1 MGKMKMKK
9 LLKSLLTA
17 LIAAGMLM
25 CTISADAQPAEND
38 FTAQTNEAQEEAPRA
53 ESMVYLQ
60 NGMRAV
66 VITPGVDFAADADV
80 SESELRGELA
90 ELYIGLIGLKMNAV
104 IIRSESDGEALFD
117 LDMGTND
124 ALFVACEMA
133 QKAGLHCY
141 VDLDVGLLLDRVYEQ
156 GGGLKNGFSAAAHRF
171 VMKYDCSGIILS
183 NYYTADTPEAYAEYL
198 GSGSGIGYENW
209 LYETNEYVCRT
220 LSEVVRGTNNSTAV
234 GLLISDMWAN
244 YTSNEEGSVTA
255 DSVQALY
262 DGFCDTKKYIEKGYA
277 DFTLVKAYGST
288 GDGSLKFDSVVS
300 WWYKLAQ
307 SSGTKLYVLHL
318 NERIGQYNG
327 WYEDQLLR
335 QLSTME
341 DYPDIGGSAFN
352 SLASLSANPL
362 GSTDTLLKY
371 FSEQINPDTIFE
383 DLEMI
388 SPTELSYVTFD
399 NSVKFMG
406 TFDENFGVLFD
417 GKEITLNEAGNFFIQ
432 KDLEVG
438 WNSFVIEHK
447 GKRYEYSIKRDVDVL
462 RSIEQTSDIIVE
474 GGTQLSLVATAYRG
488 SNVSA
493 TIGGQTINLTE
504 KGSSDELDA
513 NGSYAQFVGY
523 YKVAEGIIG
532 EKQYL
537 GNISFYA
544 AYSGLVE
551 YMTGGSVTIE
561 AKPEPPKPIESE
573 IAVDQ
578 SSVGSGEV
586 VGTISPVVS
595 DTETVEYI
603 RVTNNYT
610 DVYDALTTGAIP
622 SPMFSQLPAGT
633 LDYIKNYSGEYII
646 TTSGK
651 RFAASDVTTFT
662 DTGLGYNSL
671 VVKEIGNS
679 GGKSFIKLHMDYK
692 ASFNVTAPVDF
703 FNDPDG
709 PYGVSNY
716 NAPTVYITFDNVTS
730 VTGLPSFDY
739 CSMFSSGKWEMI
751 EENGI
756 PKFRL
761 ALTLRQE
768 GIYSGCGA
776 YYDENGDLMLTF
788 NVPTG
793 SLAGKIIVIDP
804 GHGYG
809 MAGKPDK
816 LDPGGVG
823 NVTEQAVNLAVA
835 KQLTE
840 KLTAMGATAVR
851 LKTESEYILTDT
863 RPIVARSYDADMYL
877 SLHCN
882 SVESGE
888 PHGVEVY
895 YFTPFSQPLASA
907 INSELVSFYDG
918 VYADGTES
926 DRGAKYSYYWV
937 TLQQDF
943 PSVLVEM
950 GFISNEREC
959 MVMANAENQ
968 SKIAD
973 AIANGVYAYFARSR
987 LTYSGSGSDAVTL
1000 PENPGIPVIPVDPS
1014 DPNNPD
1020 MPDVPVT
1027 SETFETNETDES
1039 NESGSSEETRES
1051 DTQETTDITGTK
1063 EPESG
1068 ETSDIYTGIP
1078 ELDDLLNNPD
1088 ISGGIKVE

>member
-1 MGKMKMKK
+1 MKK
-9 LLKSLLTA
+9 LLKSFLA
-17 LIAAGMLM
+17 VLISVGTFT
-25 CTISADAQPAEND
+25 CTISAGAQPAESD
-38 FTAQTNEAQEEAPRA
+38 FTAQTGEPSAEAPRM

-66 VITPGVDFAADADV
+66 VITPGVDFAADAEM
-80 SESELRGELA
+80 SESDLRGELT
-90 ELYIGLIGLKMNAV
+90 ELYVRLIGLKMNAV
-104 IIRSESDGEALFD
+104 IIRSASDGEPLFD
-117 LDMGTND
+117 LDMGKKD
-124 ALFVACEMA
+124 ALYAACEA
-133 QKAGLHCY
+133 ARTAGLYCY
-141 VDLDVGLLLDRVYEQ
+141 VDLDAGLLLDSVYNQ
-156 GGGLKNGFSAAAHRF
+156 GGGLKNGFSAAAHKF
-171 VMKYDCSGIILS
+171 VMKYACSGIILS
-183 NYYTADTPEAYAEYL
+183 NYYTADTPEMYAEYL

-209 LYETNEYVCRT
+209 LYETNEYICRT
-220 LSEVVRGTNNSTAV
+220 LSEVVRGTNNTTSV

-244 YTSNEEGSVTA
+244 YTSNEDGSVTA

-288 GDGSLKFDSVVS
+288 GDGALKFDSVVS

-318 NERIGQYNG
+318 NERIGQYSG

-352 SLASLSANPL
+352 SLSSLLANPL
-362 GSTDTLLKY
+362 GTTDTLLKY
-371 FSEQINPDTIFE
+371 FSDQINPDTVFE

-432 KDLEVG
+432 KDLAVG

-447 GKRYEYSIKRDVDVL
+447 GKQYKYSIKRDVDVL

-474 GGTQLSLVATAYRG
+474 GGTQLSLVAVAYRG
-488 SNVSA
+488 SQVSA
-493 TIGGQTINLTE
+493 SIGGQTINLTE
-504 KGSSDELDA
+504 KDSSDGLDA

-523 YKVAEGIIG
+523 CKVADGIVG
-532 EKQYL
+532 ERQYL

-544 AYSGLVE
+544 TFGGQEE

-573 IAVDQ
+573 IAIDQ
-578 SSVGSGEV
+578 SSIGSGEV
-586 VGTISPVVS
+586 VGTIAPVVS
-595 DTETVEYI
+595 DTETVNYI
-603 RVTNNYT
+603 RVVNNYT

-633 LDYIKNYSGEYII
+633 LDYIKNYSGDYII

-692 ASFNVTAPVDF
+692 ASFNVTTPVDF
-703 FNDPDG
+703 FDDLDG

-716 NAPTVYITFDNVTS
+716 NATTVYITFDNITS

-739 CSMFSSGKWEMI
+739 CSMFGGGKWEVI

-761 ALTLRQE
+761 ALTLRQA

-793 SLAGKIIVIDP
+793 SLSGKIIVIDP

-809 MAGKPDK
+809 MAGKPDT

-823 NVTEQAVNLAVA
+823 NVTEQSVNLAVS
-835 KQLTE
+835 KLLEE
-840 KLTAMGATAVR
+840 KLTAMGATVVR

-882 SVESGE
+882 SVENTE
-888 PHGVEVY
+888 AHGVEVY

-907 INSELVSFYDG
+907 INSGLVSFYDN
-918 VYADGTES
+918 VYADGTKS

-950 GFISNEREC
+950 GFVTNEREC
-959 MVMANAENQ
+959 MIMANAANQ
-968 SKIAD
+968 SGIAD
-973 AIANGVYAYFARSR
+973 AIANGVYAYFARSG
-987 LTYSGSGSDAVTL
+987 LTYSGSGSDTVTL
-1000 PENPGIPVIPVDPS
+1000 PENPIIPVDPS
-1014 DPNNPD
+1014 DPDTPD
-1020 MPDVPVT
+1020 IPPI
-1027 SETFETNETDES
+1027 NETDET
-1039 NESGSSEETRES
+1039 NEIGSSEETRDNEEP
-1051 DTQETTDITGTK
+1051 ETTDTTGTK
-1063 EPESG
+1063 ESEGG
-1068 ETSDIYTGIP
+1068 ETADIQTGIP
-1078 ELDDLLNNPD
+1078 EIDDLLNDPN
-1088 ISGGIKVE
+1088 IGGGIKVE

>member
-1 MGKMKMKK
+1 MKK
-9 LLKSLLTA
+9 IFRGFLA
-17 LIAAGMLM
+17 VLIAAGMLG
-25 CTISADAQPAEND
+25 TVSAGAQPAESE
-38 FTAQTNEAQEEAPRA
+38 FTEQRSEPLEEQPQRS

-66 VITPGVDFAADADV
+66 VITPGVDFAQDAEM
-80 SESELRGELA
+80 SETDIRGELT
-90 ELYIGLIGLKMNAV
+90 LLFVKLIGMKMNAV
-104 IIRSESDGEALFD
+104 ILRSSSEGEALFD
-117 LDMGTND
+117 LDMGTRD
-124 ALFVACEMA
+124 ALAIACEA
-133 QKAGLHCY
+133 ARSAGLHCY
-141 VDLDVGLLLDRVYEQ
+141 VDLDVGLLLEQVYEQ

-171 VMKYDCSGIILS
+171 AMKYDCSGIILS
-183 NYYTADTPEAYAEYL
+183 DYYTEDTPGMYAEYL
-198 GSGSGIGYENW
+198 RGGSGIGYEHW
-209 LYETNEYVCRT
+209 LYEINEYVCRT
-220 LSEVVRGTNNSTAV
+220 VSEVVRGTNNSMAV

-244 YTSNEEGSVTA
+244 HTSNEEGSVTA

-262 DGFCDTKKYIEKGYA
+262 DGFCDTKKYVEKGYA

-300 WWYKLAQ
+300 WWYDLAQ
-307 SSGTKLYVLHL
+307 KTGTKLYVMHL
-318 NERIGQYNG
+318 NEKIGNG

-335 QLSTME
+335 QLGTME
-341 DYPDIGGSAFN
+341 DYPEIGGSAFN
-352 SLASLSANPL
+352 SFAALSANPL

-371 FSEQINPDTIFE
+371 FSEQINLDTVFE

-388 SPTELSYVTFD
+388 SPTELSYATYD

-406 TFDENFGVLFD
+406 TFDENFSVLFD
-417 GKEITLNEAGNFFIQ
+417 GKEIELNDAGNFFIQ
-432 KDLEVG
+432 KELAVG

-447 GKRYEYSIKRDVDVL
+447 GKQYKYSIKRDVDVL
-462 RSIEQTSDIIVE
+462 RSVEQTADLIVE
-474 GGTQLSLVATAYRG
+474 GGTQLSLVAVAYRG
-488 SNVSA
+488 SKVSA
-493 TIGGQTINLTE
+493 SIGGQTINLTE
-504 KGSSDELDA
+504 NDSSEGLDA

-544 AYSGLVE
+544 TYKGLEE

-561 AKPEPPKPIESE
+561 AKPEPPKPIEAE

-586 VGTISPVVS
+586 VGTIAPVVS
-595 DTETVEYI
+595 DTELVNYV
-603 RVTNNYT
+603 RVISNYT
-610 DVYDALTTGAIP
+610 NVYDALTTGAIP

-633 LDYIKNYSGEYII
+633 LDYIKNYSGDYII

-651 RFAASDVTTFT
+651 RFAASDVTTFS

-692 ASFNVTAPVDF
+692 ASFNVTSPVDL
-703 FNDPDG
+703 FNDVYG
-709 PYGVSNY
+709 PYGVKNY

-730 VTGLPSFDY
+730 VTGLPGFDY
-739 CSMFSSGKWEMI
+739 CSMFSGGKWEVI

-761 ALTLRQE
+761 ALTLRQA

-776 YYDENGDLMLTF
+776 YYDDNGDLMLTF

-793 SLAGKIIVIDP
+793 SLSGKIIVIDP

-809 MAGKPDK
+809 MEGKPDT

-823 NVTEQAVNLAVA
+823 NVTEQSVNLAVA
-835 KQLTE
+835 KLLEQ
-840 KLTAMGATAVR
+840 KLTAMGANVVR

-882 SVESGE
+882 SVENVE
-888 PHGVEVY
+888 AHGVEVY

-907 INSELVSFYDG
+907 INSGLVSFYDNA
-918 VYADGTES
+918 YADGTKS

-950 GFISNEREC
+950 GFVTNEREC
-959 MVMANAENQ
+959 MIMANADNQ
-968 SKIAD
+968 SGIAD
-973 AIANGVYAYFARSR
+973 AIANGVYAYFARSG
-987 LTYSGSGSDAVTL
+987 LTYSGSGSDTVTL
-1000 PENPGIPVIPVDPS
+1000 PVN
-1014 DPNNPD
+1014 
-1020 MPDVPVT
+1020 PDVPTEPNVPVT
-1027 SETFETNETDES
+1027 PDIPDVPTLPVTEEAPEPTHTDEP
-1039 NESGSSEETRES
+1039 
-1051 DTQETTDITGTK
+1051 QETAESSGGA
-1063 EPESG
+1063 ESG
-1068 ETSDIYTGIP
+1068 ETSDLHTGIP
-1078 ELDDLLNNPD
+1078 EIDDILDDPNLG
-1088 ISGGIKVE
+1088 GGIRVE

>member
-1 MGKMKMKK
+1 MKK
-9 LLKSLLTA
+9 ILRGFLAVLA
-17 LIAAGMLM
+17 AAGMLG
-25 CTISADAQPAEND
+25 TISAGAQPAESE
-38 FTAQTNEAQEEAPRA
+38 FTVQPQEPSAEQLPRM
-53 ESMVYLQ
+53 ESAVYLQ

-66 VITPGVDFAADADV
+66 VITPGVDFAQDAEA
-80 SESELRGELA
+80 SESDIRGELTQ
-90 ELYIGLIGLKMNAV
+90 LYVKLIGLKMNAV
-104 IIRSESDGEALFD
+104 IIRSANEGEALFD
-117 LDMGTND
+117 LDMGTRD
-124 ALFVACEMA
+124 ALAIACEA
-133 QKAGLHCY
+133 ARTAGLHCY
-141 VDLDVGLLLDRVYEQ
+141 VDLDVGLLLEQVYEQ

-171 VMKYDCSGIILS
+171 VMKYDCSGIIMS
-183 NYYTADTPEAYAEYL
+183 DYYTEDTPEMYAEYL
-198 GSGSGIGYENW
+198 RSGSGIGYENW

-220 LSEVVRGTNNSTAV
+220 VSEVVRGTNNSVAV

-244 YTSNEEGSVTA
+244 YTSNDEGSVTA

-262 DGFCDTKKYIEKGYA
+262 DGFCDTKGYVEKGYA

-288 GDGSLKFDSVVS
+288 GDGALKFDSVVS
-300 WWYKLAQ
+300 WWYELAQ
-307 SSGTKLYVLHL
+307 KSGTRLYVLHL
-318 NERIGQYNG
+318 NEKIGQG

-341 DYPDIGGSAFN
+341 DYPEIGGSAFN
-352 SLASLSANPL
+352 SLAALSANPL

-388 SPTELSYVTFD
+388 SPTELSYVTYD

-417 GKEITLNEAGNFFIQ
+417 GKEITLNDAGNFFIQ
-432 KDLEVG
+432 KDLAVG

-447 GKRYEYSIKRDVDVL
+447 GKQYKYSIKREVDVL
-462 RSIEQTSDIIVE
+462 RSVEQTSDIIVE
-474 GGTQLSLVATAYRG
+474 GGTQLSLVAVAYRG
-488 SNVSA
+488 AKVSA
-493 TIGGQTINLTE
+493 SIGGQTINLTE
-504 KGSSDELDA
+504 KDSSDGLDA

-523 YKVAEGIIG
+523 CKVADGVVG
-532 EKQYL
+532 ERQYL

-544 AYSGLVE
+544 TFGGQEE

-586 VGTISPVVS
+586 VGTIAPVVS
-595 DTETVEYI
+595 DTETVEYV
-603 RVTNNYT
+603 RVVNNYT

-633 LDYIKNYSGEYII
+633 LDYIRNYSGDYII

-692 ASFNVTAPVDF
+692 ASFNVTTPVDF
-703 FNDPDG
+703 FDDLDG

-716 NAPTVYITFDNVTS
+716 NAPTVYVTFDNITS

-739 CSMFSSGKWEMI
+739 CSMFSGGKWEVI

-761 ALTLRQE
+761 ELTLRQA

-793 SLAGKIIVIDP
+793 SLSGKIIVIDP

-809 MAGKPDK
+809 MAGKPDT

-823 NVTEQAVNLAVA
+823 NVTEQSVNLAVS
-835 KQLTE
+835 KLLEE
-840 KLTAMGATAVR
+840 KLTAMGATVVR

-863 RPIVARSYDADMYL
+863 RPLVARSYDADMYL

-882 SVESGE
+882 SVENTE
-888 PHGVEVY
+888 AHGVEVY

-907 INSELVSFYDG
+907 INSGLVSFYDNA
-918 VYADGTES
+918 YADGTHS

-937 TLQQDF
+937 TLEQDF

-950 GFISNEREC
+950 GFVTNEREC
-959 MVMANAENQ
+959 MIMANADNQ
-968 SKIAD
+968 SSIAD
-973 AIANGVYAYFARSR
+973 AIANGVYAYFARSG
-987 LTYSGSGSDAVTL
+987 LTYSGSGSDTVTV
-1000 PENPGIPVIPVDPS
+1000 PDNPSVPVE
-1014 DPNNPD
+1014 PNVPD
-1020 MPDVPVT
+1020 TPDVPAIPVT
-1027 SETFETNETDES
+1027 EDTPEPPQTDEPAETVES
-1039 NESGSSEETRES
+1039 AEGSGTAESGN
-1051 DTQETTDITGTK
+1051 
-1063 EPESG
+1063 G
-1068 ETSDIYTGIP
+1068 ETSDLHTGIP
-1078 ELDDLLNNPD
+1078 EIDNILDDPNL
-1088 ISGGIKVE
+1088 SGGIRVE

>member
-1 MGKMKMKK
+1 
-9 LLKSLLTA
+9 
-17 LIAAGMLM
+17 
-25 CTISADAQPAEND
+25 
-38 FTAQTNEAQEEAPRA
+38 
-53 ESMVYLQ
+53 
-60 NGMRAV
+60 
-66 VITPGVDFAADADV
+66 
-80 SESELRGELA
+80 
-90 ELYIGLIGLKMNAV
+90 MNAV
-104 IIRSESDGEALFD
+104 IIRSARDGEPLID
-117 LDMGTND
+117 LDLAAKD
-124 ALFVACEMA
+124 SLYVACETA
-133 QKAGLHCY
+133 RTAGLHCY
-141 VDLDVGLLLDRVYEQ
+141 VDLDVGLLLDSVYKQ
-156 GGGLKNGFSAAAHRF
+156 GGGLKNGFSAAAHKF
-171 VMKYDCSGIILS
+171 VMKYACSGIILS
-183 NYYTADTPEAYAEYL
+183 NYYTADTPEIYAEYL

-209 LYETNEYVCRT
+209 LYETNEYICRT
-220 LSEVVRGTNNSTAV
+220 LSEVVRGTNNSTSV

-262 DGFCDTKKYIEKGYA
+262 DGFCDTKKYVEKGYA
-277 DFTLVKAYGST
+277 DFTLIKAYGST
-288 GDGSLKFDSVVS
+288 GDGALKFDSVVS
-300 WWYKLAQ
+300 WWYELAQ
-307 SSGTKLYVLHL
+307 SSGTKMYVLHL

-352 SLASLSANPL
+352 SLSSLSANPL
-362 GSTDTLLKY
+362 GTTDTLLKF
-371 FSEQINPDTIFE
+371 FSDQINPDTVFE

-447 GKRYEYSIKRDVDVL
+447 GKQYKYSIKRDVDVL

-493 TIGGQTINLTE
+493 SIGGQTINLTE
-504 KGSSDELDA
+504 KGSSDELDT
-513 NGSYAQFVGY
+513 NSSYAQFVGY

-537 GNISFYA
+537 GNVSFYA
-544 AYSGLVE
+544 TYSGLEE

-561 AKPEPPKPIESE
+561 AKPEPPKHIEAE
-573 IAVDQ
+573 IVVDQ
-578 SSVGSGEV
+578 SSIGSGEV
-586 VGTISPVVS
+586 VGTISPVIS
-595 DTETVEYI
+595 DSETVNYI
-603 RVTNNYT
+603 RVINNYT
-610 DVYDALTTGAIP
+610 NVYDALTTGAIP

-633 LDYIKNYSGEYII
+633 LDYIKNYSGDYII

-703 FNDPDG
+703 FNDLDG
-709 PYGVSNY
+709 PYGVSSY
-716 NAPTVYITFDNVTS
+716 NAPKVYITFDNITS

-739 CSMFSSGKWEMI
+739 CSMFSGGKWETI

-761 ALTLRQE
+761 ALTLRQA
-768 GIYSGCGA
+768 GIYSGSGA

-788 NVPTG
+788 NVPTS

-823 NVTEQAVNLAVA
+823 HVTEQAVNLAVA
-835 KQLTE
+835 KQLEE
-840 KLTAMGATAVR
+840 KLAAMGATVVR

-882 SVESGE
+882 SVESEE

-907 INSELVSFYDG
+907 VNSELVSFYDR
-918 VYADGTES
+918 VYADGTNS

-959 MVMANAENQ
+959 MIMANAENQ
-968 SKIAD
+968 SGIAD
-973 AIANGVYAYFARSR
+973 AIANGVYAYFARSG
-987 LTYSGSGSDAVTL
+987 LTYSGNGSDTVHL
-1000 PENPGIPVIPVDPS
+1000 PENPVIPVNPS
-1014 DPNNPD
+1014 DPE
-1020 MPDVPVT
+1020 T
-1027 SETFETNETDES
+1027 SDTPAPNETNESDET
-1039 NESGSSEETRES
+1039 GGSEETRES
-1051 DTQETTDITGTK
+1051 GTQETTETTGTK
-1063 EPESG
+1063 EPEGG
-1068 ETSDIYTGIP
+1068 ETSDIQTGIP
-1078 ELDDLLNNPD
+1078 EIDDLLNDPN

>member
-1 MGKMKMKK
+1 MKK
-9 LLKSLLTA
+9 ILRGFLAVLV
-17 LIAAGMLM
+17 AAGMLG
-25 CTISADAQPAEND
+25 TISAGAQPAESE
-38 FTAQTNEAQEEAPRA
+38 FTVQPQEPSAEQLPRM
-53 ESMVYLQ
+53 ESAVYLQ

-66 VITPGVDFAADADV
+66 VITPGVDFAQDAEA
-80 SESELRGELA
+80 SESDIRGELTQ
-90 ELYIGLIGLKMNAV
+90 LYVKLIGLKMNAV
-104 IIRSESDGEALFD
+104 IIRSANEGEALFD
-117 LDMGTND
+117 LDMGTRD
-124 ALFVACEMA
+124 ALAIACEA
-133 QKAGLHCY
+133 ARTAGLHCY
-141 VDLDVGLLLDRVYEQ
+141 VDLDVGLLLEQVYEQ

-171 VMKYDCSGIILS
+171 AMKYDCSGIIMS
-183 NYYTADTPEAYAEYL
+183 DYYTEDTPEMYAEYL
-198 GSGSGIGYENW
+198 RSGSGIGYENW

-220 LSEVVRGTNNSTAV
+220 VSEVVRGTNNSMAV

-244 YTSNEEGSVTA
+244 YTSNDEGSVTA

-262 DGFCDTKKYIEKGYA
+262 DGFCDTKGYVEKGYA

-288 GDGSLKFDSVVS
+288 GDGALKFDSVVS
-300 WWYKLAQ
+300 WWYELAQ
-307 SSGTKLYVLHL
+307 KSGTRLYVLHL
-318 NERIGQYNG
+318 NEKIGQG

-341 DYPDIGGSAFN
+341 DYPEIGGSAFN
-352 SLASLSANPL
+352 SLAALSANPL

-388 SPTELSYVTFD
+388 SPTELSYVTYD

-417 GKEITLNEAGNFFIQ
+417 GKEITLNDAGNFFIQ
-432 KDLEVG
+432 KDLAVG

-447 GKRYEYSIKRDVDVL
+447 GKQYKYSIKREVDVL
-462 RSIEQTSDIIVE
+462 RSVEQTSDIIVE
-474 GGTQLSLVATAYRG
+474 GGTQLSLVAVAYRG
-488 SNVSA
+488 AKVSA
-493 TIGGQTINLTE
+493 SIGGQTINLTE
-504 KGSSDELDA
+504 KDSSDGLDA

-523 YKVAEGIIG
+523 CKVADGVVG
-532 EKQYL
+532 ERQYL

-544 AYSGLVE
+544 TFGGQEE

-586 VGTISPVVS
+586 VGTIAPVVS

-603 RVTNNYT
+603 RVVDNYT

-633 LDYIKNYSGEYII
+633 LDYIRNYSGDYII

-692 ASFNVTAPVDF
+692 ASFNVTTPVDF
-703 FNDPDG
+703 FDDLDG

-716 NAPTVYITFDNVTS
+716 NAPTVYVTFDNITS

-739 CSMFSSGKWEMI
+739 CSMFSGGKWEVT

-761 ALTLRQE
+761 ELTLRQA

-793 SLAGKIIVIDP
+793 SLSGKIIVIDP

-809 MAGKPDK
+809 MAGKPDT

-823 NVTEQAVNLAVA
+823 NVTEQSVNLAVS
-835 KQLTE
+835 KLLEE
-840 KLTAMGATAVR
+840 KLTAMGATVVR

-882 SVESGE
+882 SVENTE
-888 PHGVEVY
+888 AHGVEVY

-907 INSELVSFYDG
+907 INSGLVSFFDNA
-918 VYADGTES
+918 YADGTHS

-937 TLQQDF
+937 TLEQDF

-950 GFISNEREC
+950 GFVTNEREC
-959 MVMANAENQ
+959 MIMANADNQ
-968 SKIAD
+968 SSIAD
-973 AIANGVYAYFARSR
+973 AIANGVYAYFARSG
-987 LTYSGSGSDAVTL
+987 LTYSGSGSDTVTV
-1000 PENPGIPVIPVDPS
+1000 PDNPSVPVE
-1014 DPNNPD
+1014 PNVPD
-1020 MPDVPVT
+1020 TPDVPAIPVT
-1027 SETFETNETDES
+1027 EDTPEPPQTVEPEETVES
-1039 NESGSSEETRES
+1039 AEGSSTAESGN
-1051 DTQETTDITGTK
+1051 
-1063 EPESG
+1063 G
-1068 ETSDIYTGIP
+1068 ETSDLHTGIP
-1078 ELDDLLNNPD
+1078 EIDNILDDPNL
-1088 ISGGIKVE
+1088 SGGIRVE

>member
-1 MGKMKMKK
+1 
-9 LLKSLLTA
+9 
-17 LIAAGMLM
+17 
-25 CTISADAQPAEND
+25 
-38 FTAQTNEAQEEAPRA
+38 
-53 ESMVYLQ
+53 
-60 NGMRAV
+60 
-66 VITPGVDFAADADV
+66 
-80 SESELRGELA
+80 
-90 ELYIGLIGLKMNAV
+90 
-104 IIRSESDGEALFD
+104 
-117 LDMGTND
+117 
-124 ALFVACEMA
+124 
-133 QKAGLHCY
+133 
-141 VDLDVGLLLDRVYEQ
+141 
-156 GGGLKNGFSAAAHRF
+156 
-171 VMKYDCSGIILS
+171 
-183 NYYTADTPEAYAEYL
+183 
-198 GSGSGIGYENW
+198 
-209 LYETNEYVCRT
+209 
-220 LSEVVRGTNNSTAV
+220 
-234 GLLISDMWAN
+234 
-244 YTSNEEGSVTA
+244 
-255 DSVQALY
+255 
-262 DGFCDTKKYIEKGYA
+262 
-277 DFTLVKAYGST
+277 
-288 GDGSLKFDSVVS
+288 
-300 WWYKLAQ
+300 
-307 SSGTKLYVLHL
+307 
-318 NERIGQYNG
+318 
-327 WYEDQLLR
+327 
-335 QLSTME
+335 
-341 DYPDIGGSAFN
+341 
-352 SLASLSANPL
+352 
-362 GSTDTLLKY
+362 
-371 FSEQINPDTIFE
+371 
-383 DLEMI
+383 MI

-447 GKRYEYSIKRDVDVL
+447 GKQYKYSIKRDVDVL

-493 TIGGQTINLTE
+493 SIGGQTINLTE
-504 KGSSDELDA
+504 KGSSDELDT
-513 NGSYAQFVGY
+513 NSSYAQFVGY

-537 GNISFYA
+537 GNVSFYA
-544 AYSGLVE
+544 TYSGLEE

-561 AKPEPPKPIESE
+561 AKPEPPKHIEAE
-573 IAVDQ
+573 IVVDQ
-578 SSVGSGEV
+578 SSIGSGEV
-586 VGTISPVVS
+586 VGTISPVIS
-595 DTETVEYI
+595 DSETVNYI
-603 RVTNNYT
+603 RVINNYT
-610 DVYDALTTGAIP
+610 NVYDALTTGAIP

-633 LDYIKNYSGEYII
+633 LDYIKNYSGDYII

-703 FNDPDG
+703 FNDLDG
-709 PYGVSNY
+709 PYGVSSY
-716 NAPTVYITFDNVTS
+716 NAPTVYITFDNITS

-739 CSMFSSGKWEMI
+739 CSMFSGGKWETI

-761 ALTLRQE
+761 ALTLRQA
-768 GIYSGCGA
+768 GIYSGSGA

-788 NVPTG
+788 NVPTS

-823 NVTEQAVNLAVA
+823 HVTEQAVNLAVA
-835 KQLTE
+835 KQLEE
-840 KLTAMGATAVR
+840 KLAAMGATVVR

-882 SVESGE
+882 SVESEE

-907 INSELVSFYDG
+907 VNSELVSFYDR
-918 VYADGTES
+918 VYADGTNS

-959 MVMANAENQ
+959 MIMANAENQ
-968 SKIAD
+968 SGIAD
-973 AIANGVYAYFARSR
+973 AIANGVYAYFARSG
-987 LTYSGSGSDAVTL
+987 LTYSGNGSDTVHL
-1000 PENPGIPVIPVDPS
+1000 PENPVIPVNPS
-1014 DPNNPD
+1014 DPE
-1020 MPDVPVT
+1020 T
-1027 SETFETNETDES
+1027 SDTPAPNETNESDET
-1039 NESGSSEETRES
+1039 GGSEETRES
-1051 DTQETTDITGTK
+1051 GTQETTETTGTK
-1063 EPESG
+1063 EPEGG
-1068 ETSDIYTGIP
+1068 ETSDIQTGIP
-1078 ELDDLLNNPD
+1078 EIDDLLNDPN

>member
-1 MGKMKMKK
+1 MKK
-9 LLKSLLTA
+9 LLKSFLA
-17 LIAAGMLM
+17 VLIAAG
-25 CTISADAQPAEND
+25 TFTFTTNAGAQPAESD
-38 FTAQTNEAQEEAPRA
+38 FTAPPSAPSAEDTRM

-66 VITPGVDFAADADV
+66 VITPGLDFAADEEM
-80 SESELRGELA
+80 SESDLRGELT
-90 ELYIGLIGLKMNAV
+90 ELYVRLIGLKMNAV
-104 IIRSESDGEALFD
+104 IIRAASDGEPLFD
-117 LDMGTND
+117 LDLAAKD
-124 ALFVACEMA
+124 ALYAACETA
-133 QKAGLHCY
+133 RTAGLHCY
-141 VDLDVGLLLDRVYEQ
+141 VDLDVGLLLDSVYKQ
-156 GGGLKNGFSAAAHRF
+156 GGGLKNGFSAAAHKF
-171 VMKYDCSGIILS
+171 VMKYACSGIILS
-183 NYYTADTPEAYAEYL
+183 NYYTADTPEIYAEYL

-209 LYETNEYVCRT
+209 LYETNEYICRT
-220 LSEVVRGTNNSTAV
+220 LSEVVRGTNNSTSV

-244 YTSNEEGSVTA
+244 YTSNEEGSATA

-262 DGFCDTKKYIEKGYA
+262 DGFCDTKKYVEKGYA
-277 DFTLVKAYGST
+277 NFTLVKAYGST
-288 GDGSLKFDSVVS
+288 GDGALKFDSVVS
-300 WWYKLAQ
+300 WWYELAQ
-307 SSGTKLYVLHL
+307 SSGTKMYVLHL
-318 NERIGQYNG
+318 NERVGQYNG

-352 SLASLSANPL
+352 SLSSLSANPL
-362 GSTDTLLKY
+362 GTTDTLLKY
-371 FSEQINPDTIFE
+371 FSDQINPDTVFE
-383 DLEMI
+383 ALEMI

-447 GKRYEYSIKRDVDVL
+447 GKQYKYSIKRDVDVL

-493 TIGGQTINLTE
+493 SIGGQTINLTE

-513 NGSYAQFVGY
+513 NSSYAQFVGY
-523 YKVAEGIIG
+523 YKVAEGIVG

-537 GNISFYA
+537 GNVSFYA
-544 AYSGLVE
+544 TYSGLEE

-561 AKPEPPKPIESE
+561 AKPEPPKHIEAE
-573 IAVDQ
+573 IVVDQ
-578 SSVGSGEV
+578 SSIGSGEV
-586 VGTISPVVS
+586 VGTISPVIS
-595 DTETVEYI
+595 DSETVNYI
-603 RVTNNYT
+603 RVINNYT
-610 DVYDALTTGAIP
+610 NVYDALTTGAIP

-633 LDYIKNYSGEYII
+633 LDYIKNYSGDYII

-703 FNDPDG
+703 FNDLDG
-709 PYGVSNY
+709 PYGVSSY
-716 NAPTVYITFDNVTS
+716 NAPTVYITFDNITS

-739 CSMFSSGKWEMI
+739 CSMFSSGKWETI

-761 ALTLRQE
+761 ALTLRQA

-823 NVTEQAVNLAVA
+823 HVTEQAVNLAVA
-835 KQLTE
+835 KQLEE
-840 KLTAMGATAVR
+840 KLAAMGATVVR

-882 SVESGE
+882 SVESEE

-907 INSELVSFYDG
+907 INSELVSFYDR
-918 VYADGTES
+918 VYADGTNS

-959 MVMANAENQ
+959 MIMANAENQ
-968 SKIAD
+968 SGIAT
-973 AIANGVYAYFARSR
+973 AIANGVYAYFARSG
-987 LTYSGSGSDAVTL
+987 LTYSGSGSDTVTL
-1000 PENPGIPVIPVDPS
+1000 PENPVIPVVPS
-1014 DPNNPD
+1014 DPETPD
-1020 MPDVPVT
+1020 IPEPN
-1027 SETFETNETDES
+1027 ETNES
-1039 NESGSSEETRES
+1039 NETGSSEETRE
-1051 DTQETTDITGTK
+1051 TTETK

-1068 ETSDIYTGIP
+1068 ETTDIKTGIP
-1078 ELDDLLNNPD
+1078 EIDDLLNDPN

>member
-1 MGKMKMKK
+1 MKK
-9 LLKSLLTA
+9 LLKGILAALVTA
-17 LIAAGMLM
+17 GTLS
-25 CTISADAQPAEND
+25 CTISADARPAD
-38 FTAQTNEAQEEAPRA
+38 SEAAATDDKPADAPRA
-53 ESMVYLQ
+53 ESAVYLQ

-66 VITPGVDFAADADV
+66 VITPGVDFAANAEA
-80 SESELRGELA
+80 SESELRGELT
-90 ELYIGLIGLKMNAV
+90 ELYVKLIGLKMNAV
-104 IIRSESDGEALFD
+104 IIRSSNEGEPLFG
-117 LDMGTND
+117 LDMDEKD
-124 ALFVACEMA
+124 ALYVACETA
-133 QKAGLHCY
+133 RTAGLHCY
-141 VDLDVGLLLDRVYEQ
+141 VDLDVNLLLDKVYEQ

-171 VMKYDCSGIILS
+171 VMKYACSGIILS
-183 NYYTADTPEAYAEYL
+183 DYYAADTPDAYAEYL
-198 GSGSGIGYENW
+198 VSGSGIGYENW

-244 YTSNEEGSVTA
+244 SSSNAEGSATA

-288 GDGSLKFDSVVS
+288 GNNALKFGSVVS
-300 WWYKLAQ
+300 WWYDLAE
-307 SSGTKLYVLHL
+307 SSGTKMYVLHL
-318 NERIGQYNG
+318 NERIGRHDG

-341 DYPDIGGSAFN
+341 DFPDIGGSAFN
-352 SLASLSANPL
+352 SPSALFENPL

-417 GKEITLNEAGNFFIQ
+417 GKEIKLNDAGNFFIQ

-447 GKRYEYSIKRDVDVL
+447 GKQYEYSIKREVDVL
-462 RSIEQTSDIIVE
+462 RSIEQTADITVD

-488 SNVSA
+488 SKVSA
-493 TIGGQTINLTE
+493 TVGGQTINLTE

-523 YKVAEGIIG
+523 LKVAEGTVG
-532 EKQYL
+532 EKKYL

-544 AYSGLVE
+544 TYGGLEE

-573 IAVDQ
+573 IAADQ

-586 VGTISPVVS
+586 VGTIAPVVS
-595 DTETVEYI
+595 DTETVDYI

-610 DVYDALTTGAIP
+610 NVYDALTTGAIP

-633 LDYIKNYSGEYII
+633 LDYIKSYSGDYII

-703 FNDPDG
+703 FDDVYG
-709 PYGVSNY
+709 PYGVKSY
-716 NAPTVYITFDNVTS
+716 SAPTVYITFDNVTS

-739 CSMFSSGKWEMI
+739 CSMFSGGTWEMT

-761 ALTLRQE
+761 ALMLRQA

-776 YYDENGDLMLTF
+776 YYDENGDLILTF
-788 NVPTG
+788 SVPTG
-793 SLAGKIIVIDP
+793 SLSGKTIVIDP

-823 NVTEQAVNLAVA
+823 NVTEQAINLAVA
-835 KQLTE
+835 KQLTD
-840 KLTAMGATAVR
+840 KLTAMGASVVR

-863 RPIVARSYDADMYL
+863 RPIVARSYGADMYL

-882 SVESGE
+882 SVENVE
-888 PHGVEVY
+888 AHGVEVY

-918 VYADGTES
+918 VYADGTDS

-950 GFISNEREC
+950 GFVTNEREC
-959 MVMANAENQ
+959 MIMANAENQ

-973 AIANGVYAYFARSR
+973 AIADGVYAYFARSG
-987 LTYSGSGSDAVTL
+987 LTYGGSGSDTVTL
-1000 PENPGIPVIPVDPS
+1000 PEGPAIPVEPGEPIRPS
-1014 DPNNPD
+1014 DPE
-1020 MPDVPVT
+1020 T
-1027 SETFETNETDES
+1027 SDIPTTDETNETG
-1039 NESGSSEETRES
+1039 GSAETRES
-1051 DTQETTDITGTK
+1051 ETPETTEAPETAETTGTK
-1063 EPESG
+1063 ESGGG
-1068 ETSDIYTGIP
+1068 ETDDIQTEIP
-1078 ELDDLLNNPD
+1078 AIDDLLNDPN
-1088 ISGGIKVE
+1088 IGGGIKVE

>member
-1 MGKMKMKK
+1 MKK
-9 LLKSLLTA
+9 ILRGFLAVLA
-17 LIAAGMLM
+17 AAGMLG
-25 CTISADAQPAEND
+25 TISAGAQPAESE
-38 FTAQTNEAQEEAPRA
+38 FTVQPQEPSAEQLPRM
-53 ESMVYLQ
+53 ESAVYLQ

-66 VITPGVDFAADADV
+66 VITPGVDFAQDAEA
-80 SESELRGELA
+80 SESDIRGELTQ
-90 ELYIGLIGLKMNAV
+90 LYVKLIGLKMNAV
-104 IIRSESDGEALFD
+104 IIRSANEGEALFD
-117 LDMGTND
+117 LDMGTRD
-124 ALFVACEMA
+124 ALAIACEA
-133 QKAGLHCY
+133 ARTAGLHCY
-141 VDLDVGLLLDRVYEQ
+141 VDLDVGLLLEQVYEQ
-156 GGGLKNGFSAAAHRF
+156 GGGLKNGFSAATHRF
-171 VMKYDCSGIILS
+171 AMKYDCSGIIMS
-183 NYYTADTPEAYAEYL
+183 DYYTEDTPEMYAEYL
-198 GSGSGIGYENW
+198 RSGSGIGYENW

-220 LSEVVRGTNNSTAV
+220 VSEVVRGTNNSMAV

-244 YTSNEEGSVTA
+244 YTSNDEGSVTA

-262 DGFCDTKKYIEKGYA
+262 DGFCDTKGYVEKGYA

-288 GDGSLKFDSVVS
+288 GDGALKFDSVVS
-300 WWYKLAQ
+300 WWYGLAQ
-307 SSGTKLYVLHL
+307 KSGTRLYVLHL
-318 NERIGQYNG
+318 NEKIGQG

-341 DYPDIGGSAFN
+341 DYPEIGGSAFN
-352 SLASLSANPL
+352 SLAALSANPL

-388 SPTELSYVTFD
+388 SPTELSYVTYD

-417 GKEITLNEAGNFFIQ
+417 GKEITLNDAGNFFIQ
-432 KDLEVG
+432 KDLAVG

-447 GKRYEYSIKRDVDVL
+447 GKQYKYSIKREVDVL
-462 RSIEQTSDIIVE
+462 RSVEQTSDIIVE
-474 GGTQLSLVATAYRG
+474 GGTQLSLVAVAYRG
-488 SNVSA
+488 AKVSA
-493 TIGGQTINLTE
+493 SIGGQTINLTE
-504 KGSSDELDA
+504 KDSSDGLDA

-523 YKVAEGIIG
+523 CKVADGVVG
-532 EKQYL
+532 ERQYL

-544 AYSGLVE
+544 TFGGQEE

-586 VGTISPVVS
+586 VGTIAPVVS
-595 DTETVEYI
+595 DTETVEYV
-603 RVTNNYT
+603 RVVNNYT

-633 LDYIKNYSGEYII
+633 LDYIRNYSGDYII

-692 ASFNVTAPVDF
+692 ASFNVTTPVDF
-703 FNDPDG
+703 FDDLDG

-716 NAPTVYITFDNVTS
+716 NAPTVYVTFDNITS

-739 CSMFSSGKWEMI
+739 CSMFSGGKWEVI

-761 ALTLRQE
+761 ELTLRQA

-793 SLAGKIIVIDP
+793 SLSGKIIVIDP

-809 MAGKPDK
+809 MAGKPDT

-823 NVTEQAVNLAVA
+823 NVTEQSVNLAVS
-835 KQLTE
+835 KLLEE
-840 KLTAMGATAVR
+840 KLTAMGATVVR

-882 SVESGE
+882 SVENTE
-888 PHGVEVY
+888 AHGVEVY

-907 INSELVSFYDG
+907 INSGLVSFYDNA
-918 VYADGTES
+918 YADGTHS

-937 TLQQDF
+937 TLEQDF

-950 GFISNEREC
+950 GFVTNEREC
-959 MVMANAENQ
+959 MIMANADNQ
-968 SKIAD
+968 SSIAD
-973 AIANGVYAYFARSR
+973 AIANGVYAYFARSG
-987 LTYSGSGSDAVTL
+987 LTYSGSGSDTVTV
-1000 PENPGIPVIPVDPS
+1000 PDNPSVPVE
-1014 DPNNPD
+1014 PNVPD
-1020 MPDVPVT
+1020 TPDVPAIPVT
-1027 SETFETNETDES
+1027 EDTPEPPQTVEPEETVES
-1039 NESGSSEETRES
+1039 AEGSSTAESGN
-1051 DTQETTDITGTK
+1051 
-1063 EPESG
+1063 G
-1068 ETSDIYTGIP
+1068 ETSDLHTGIP
-1078 ELDDLLNNPD
+1078 EIDNILDDPNL
-1088 ISGGIKVE
+1088 SGGIRVE

>member
-1 MGKMKMKK
+1 MKK
-9 LLKSLLTA
+9 LLKSFLA
-17 LIAAGMLM
+17 VLITAGMF
-25 CTISADAQPAEND
+25 TFTTNAGAQPVESD
-38 FTAQTNEAQEEAPRA
+38 FTAPPSAPSVEDTRM

-66 VITPGVDFAADADV
+66 VITPGVDFAADAEM
-80 SESELRGELA
+80 SESDLRGELT
-90 ELYIGLIGLKMNAV
+90 ELYVRLIGLKMNAV
-104 IIRSESDGEALFD
+104 IIRSASDGEPLFD
-117 LDMGTND
+117 LDLAAKD
-124 ALFVACEMA
+124 ALYVACETA
-133 QKAGLHCY
+133 RTAGLHCY
-141 VDLDVGLLLDRVYEQ
+141 VDLDVGLLLDSVYKQ
-156 GGGLKNGFSAAAHRF
+156 GGGLKNGFSAAAHKF
-171 VMKYDCSGIILS
+171 VMKYACSGIILS
-183 NYYTADTPEAYAEYL
+183 NYYTADTPEIYAEYL

-209 LYETNEYVCRT
+209 LYETNEYICRT
-220 LSEVVRGTNNSTAV
+220 LSEVVRGTNNSTSV

-262 DGFCDTKKYIEKGYA
+262 DGFCDTKKYVEKGYA
-277 DFTLVKAYGST
+277 DFTLIKAYGST
-288 GDGSLKFDSVVS
+288 GDGALKFDSVVS
-300 WWYKLAQ
+300 WWYELAQ
-307 SSGTKLYVLHL
+307 SSGTKMYVLHL

-352 SLASLSANPL
+352 SLSSLSANPL
-362 GSTDTLLKY
+362 GTTDTLLKF
-371 FSEQINPDTIFE
+371 FSDQINPDTVFE

-447 GKRYEYSIKRDVDVL
+447 GKQYKYSIKRDVDVL

-493 TIGGQTINLTE
+493 SIGGQTINLTE
-504 KGSSDELDA
+504 KGSSDELDT
-513 NGSYAQFVGY
+513 NSSYAQFVGY

-537 GNISFYA
+537 GNVSFYA
-544 AYSGLVE
+544 TYSGLEE

-561 AKPEPPKPIESE
+561 AKPEPPKHIEAE
-573 IAVDQ
+573 IVVDQ
-578 SSVGSGEV
+578 SSIGSGEV
-586 VGTISPVVS
+586 VGTISPVIS
-595 DTETVEYI
+595 DSETVNYI
-603 RVTNNYT
+603 RVINNYT
-610 DVYDALTTGAIP
+610 NVYDALTTGAIP

-633 LDYIKNYSGEYII
+633 LDYIKNYSGDYII

-703 FNDPDG
+703 FNDLDG
-709 PYGVSNY
+709 PYGVSSY
-716 NAPTVYITFDNVTS
+716 NAPTVYITFDNITS

-739 CSMFSSGKWEMI
+739 CSMFSGGKWETI

-761 ALTLRQE
+761 ALTLRQA
-768 GIYSGCGA
+768 GIYSGSGA

-788 NVPTG
+788 NVPTS

-823 NVTEQAVNLAVA
+823 HVTEQAVNLAVA
-835 KQLTE
+835 KQLEE
-840 KLTAMGATAVR
+840 KLAAMGATVVR

-882 SVESGE
+882 SVESEE

-895 YFTPFSQPLASA
+895 YFTPFSQPLACA
-907 INSELVSFYDG
+907 VNSELVSFYDR
-918 VYADGTES
+918 VYADGTNS

-959 MVMANAENQ
+959 MIMANAENQ
-968 SKIAD
+968 SGIAD
-973 AIANGVYAYFARSR
+973 AIANGVYAYFARSG
-987 LTYSGSGSDAVTL
+987 LTYSGNGSDTVHL
-1000 PENPGIPVIPVDPS
+1000 PENPVIPVNPS
-1014 DPNNPD
+1014 DPE
-1020 MPDVPVT
+1020 T
-1027 SETFETNETDES
+1027 SDTPAPNETNESDET
-1039 NESGSSEETRES
+1039 GGSEETRES
-1051 DTQETTDITGTK
+1051 GTQETTETTGTK
-1063 EPESG
+1063 EPEGG
-1068 ETSDIYTGIP
+1068 ETSDIQTGIP
-1078 ELDDLLNNPD
+1078 EIDDLLNDPN

>member
-1 MGKMKMKK
+1 MKK
-9 LLKSLLTA
+9 ILRGFLAVLV
-17 LIAAGMLM
+17 AAGMLG
-25 CTISADAQPAEND
+25 TISAGAQPAESE
-38 FTAQTNEAQEEAPRA
+38 FTVQPQEPSAEQLPRM
-53 ESMVYLQ
+53 ESAVYLQ

-66 VITPGVDFAADADV
+66 VITPGVDFAQDAEA
-80 SESELRGELA
+80 SESDIRGELTQ
-90 ELYIGLIGLKMNAV
+90 LYVKLIGLKMNAV
-104 IIRSESDGEALFD
+104 IIRSVNEGEALFD
-117 LDMGTND
+117 LDMGTRD
-124 ALFVACEMA
+124 ALAVACEA
-133 QKAGLHCY
+133 ARTAGLHCY
-141 VDLDVGLLLDRVYEQ
+141 VDLDVGLLLEQVYEQ

-171 VMKYDCSGIILS
+171 VMKYDCSGIIMS
-183 NYYTADTPEAYAEYL
+183 DYYTEDTPEIYAEYL
-198 GSGSGIGYENW
+198 RSGSGIGYENW
-209 LYETNEYVCRT
+209 LYETNEYICRT
-220 LSEVVRGTNNSTAV
+220 VSEVVRGTNNSMAV

-244 YTSNEEGSVTA
+244 YTSNDEGSVTA

-262 DGFCDTKKYIEKGYA
+262 DGFCDTKGYVEKGYA

-288 GDGSLKFDSVVS
+288 GDGALKFDSVVS
-300 WWYKLAQ
+300 WWYELAQ
-307 SSGTKLYVLHL
+307 KSGTRLYVLHL
-318 NERIGQYNG
+318 NEKIGQG

-341 DYPDIGGSAFN
+341 DYPEIGGSAFN
-352 SLASLSANPL
+352 SLAALSANPL

-388 SPTELSYVTFD
+388 SPTELSYVTYD

-417 GKEITLNEAGNFFIQ
+417 GKEITLNDAGNFFIQ
-432 KDLEVG
+432 KDLAVG

-447 GKRYEYSIKRDVDVL
+447 GKQYKYSIKREVDVL
-462 RSIEQTSDIIVE
+462 RSVEQTSDIIVE
-474 GGTQLSLVATAYRG
+474 GGTQLSLVAVAYRG
-488 SNVSA
+488 AKVSA
-493 TIGGQTINLTE
+493 SIGGQTINLTE
-504 KGSSDELDA
+504 KDSSDGLDA

-523 YKVAEGIIG
+523 CKVADGVVG
-532 EKQYL
+532 ERQYL

-544 AYSGLVE
+544 TFGGQEE

-578 SSVGSGEV
+578 SSVGSGEL
-586 VGTISPVVS
+586 VGTIAPVVS

-603 RVTNNYT
+603 RVVNNYT

-633 LDYIKNYSGEYII
+633 LDYIRNYSGDYII

-692 ASFNVTAPVDF
+692 ASFNVTTPVDF
-703 FNDPDG
+703 FDDLDG

-716 NAPTVYITFDNVTS
+716 NAPTVYVTFDNITS

-739 CSMFSSGKWEMI
+739 CSMFSGGKWEVI

-761 ALTLRQE
+761 ELTLRQA

-793 SLAGKIIVIDP
+793 SLSGKIIVIDP

-809 MAGKPDK
+809 MAGKPDT

-823 NVTEQAVNLAVA
+823 NVTEQSVNLAVS
-835 KQLTE
+835 KLLEE
-840 KLTAMGATAVR
+840 KLTAMGATVVR

-863 RPIVARSYDADMYL
+863 RPLVARSYDADMYL

-882 SVESGE
+882 SVENTE
-888 PHGVEVY
+888 AHGVEVY

-907 INSELVSFYDG
+907 INSGLVSFYDNA
-918 VYADGTES
+918 YADGTHS

-937 TLQQDF
+937 TLEQDF

-950 GFISNEREC
+950 GFVTNEREC
-959 MVMANAENQ
+959 MIMANADNQ
-968 SKIAD
+968 SSIAD
-973 AIANGVYAYFARSR
+973 AIANGVYAYFARSG
-987 LTYSGSGSDAVTL
+987 LTYSGSGSDTVTV
-1000 PENPGIPVIPVDPS
+1000 PDNPSVPVE
-1014 DPNNPD
+1014 PNVPD
-1020 MPDVPVT
+1020 TPDVPAIPVT
-1027 SETFETNETDES
+1027 EDTPEPPQTVEP
-1039 NESGSSEETRES
+1039 EETVES
-1051 DTQETTDITGTK
+1051 TEGSGTA
-1063 EPESG
+1063 ESG
-1068 ETSDIYTGIP
+1068 ETDTSDLHTGIP
-1078 ELDDLLNNPD
+1078 EIDNILDDPNL
-1088 ISGGIKVE
+1088 SGGIRVE

>member
-1 MGKMKMKK
+1 MKK
-9 LLKSLLTA
+9 LLKSFLA
-17 LIAAGMLM
+17 VLITAGMF
-25 CTISADAQPAEND
+25 TFTTNAGAQPVESD
-38 FTAQTNEAQEEAPRA
+38 FTAPPSAPSVEDTRM

-66 VITPGVDFAADADV
+66 VITPGVDFAADAEM
-80 SESELRGELA
+80 SESDLRGELT
-90 ELYIGLIGLKMNAV
+90 ELYVRLIGLKMNAV
-104 IIRSESDGEALFD
+104 IIRLASDGGPLFD
-117 LDMGTND
+117 LDLAAKD
-124 ALFVACEMA
+124 ALYVACETA
-133 QKAGLHCY
+133 RTAGLHCY
-141 VDLDVGLLLDRVYEQ
+141 VDLDVGLLLDSVYKQ
-156 GGGLKNGFSAAAHRF
+156 GGGLKNGFSAAAHKF
-171 VMKYDCSGIILS
+171 VMKYACSGIILS
-183 NYYTADTPEAYAEYL
+183 NYYTADTPEIYAEYL

-209 LYETNEYVCRT
+209 LYETNEYICRT
-220 LSEVVRGTNNSTAV
+220 LSEVVRGTNNSTSV

-262 DGFCDTKKYIEKGYA
+262 DGFCDTKKYVEKGYA
-277 DFTLVKAYGST
+277 DFTLIKAYGST
-288 GDGSLKFDSVVS
+288 GDGALKFDSVVS
-300 WWYKLAQ
+300 WWYELAQ
-307 SSGTKLYVLHL
+307 SSGTKMYVLHL

-352 SLASLSANPL
+352 SLSSLSANPL
-362 GSTDTLLKY
+362 GTTDTLLKF
-371 FSEQINPDTIFE
+371 FSDQINPDTVFE

-447 GKRYEYSIKRDVDVL
+447 GKQYKYSIKRDVDVL

-493 TIGGQTINLTE
+493 SIGGQTINLTE
-504 KGSSDELDA
+504 KGSSDELDT
-513 NGSYAQFVGY
+513 NSSYAQFVGY

-537 GNISFYA
+537 GNVSFYA
-544 AYSGLVE
+544 TYSGLEE

-561 AKPEPPKPIESE
+561 AKPEPPKHIEAE
-573 IAVDQ
+573 IVVDQ
-578 SSVGSGEV
+578 SSIGSGEV
-586 VGTISPVVS
+586 VGTISPVIS
-595 DTETVEYI
+595 DSETVNYI
-603 RVTNNYT
+603 RVINNYT
-610 DVYDALTTGAIP
+610 NVYDALTTGAIP

-633 LDYIKNYSGEYII
+633 LDYIKNYSGDYII

-703 FNDPDG
+703 FNDLDG
-709 PYGVSNY
+709 PYGVSSY
-716 NAPTVYITFDNVTS
+716 NAPTVYITFDNITS

-739 CSMFSSGKWEMI
+739 CSMFSGGKWETI

-761 ALTLRQE
+761 ALTLRQA
-768 GIYSGCGA
+768 GIYSGSGA

-788 NVPTG
+788 NVPTS

-823 NVTEQAVNLAVA
+823 HVTEQAVNLAVA
-835 KQLTE
+835 KQLEE
-840 KLTAMGATAVR
+840 KLAAMGATVVR

-882 SVESGE
+882 SVESEE

-907 INSELVSFYDG
+907 VNSELVSFYDR
-918 VYADGTES
+918 VYADGTNS

-959 MVMANAENQ
+959 MIMANAENQ
-968 SKIAD
+968 SGIAD
-973 AIANGVYAYFARSR
+973 AIANGVYAYFARSG
-987 LTYSGSGSDAVTL
+987 LTYSGNGSDTVHL
-1000 PENPGIPVIPVDPS
+1000 PENPVIPVNPS
-1014 DPNNPD
+1014 DPE
-1020 MPDVPVT
+1020 T
-1027 SETFETNETDES
+1027 SDTPAPNETNESDET
-1039 NESGSSEETRES
+1039 GGSEETRES
-1051 DTQETTDITGTK
+1051 GTQETTETTGTK
-1063 EPESG
+1063 EPEGG
-1068 ETSDIYTGIP
+1068 ETSDIQTGIP
-1078 ELDDLLNNPD
+1078 EIDDLLNDPN

>member
-1 MGKMKMKK
+1 MKK
-9 LLKSLLTA
+9 ILRGFLAVLV
-17 LIAAGMLM
+17 AAGMLG
-25 CTISADAQPAEND
+25 TISAGAQPAEGE
-38 FTAQTNEAQEEAPRA
+38 FTVQPQEPSAEQLPRM
-53 ESMVYLQ
+53 ESAVYLQ

-66 VITPGVDFAADADV
+66 VITPGVDFAQDAEA
-80 SESELRGELA
+80 SESDIRGELTQ
-90 ELYIGLIGLKMNAV
+90 LYVKLIGLKMNAV
-104 IIRSESDGEALFD
+104 IIRSANEGEALFD
-117 LDMGTND
+117 LDMGMRD
-124 ALFVACEMA
+124 ALAVACEA
-133 QKAGLHCY
+133 ARTAGLHCY
-141 VDLDVGLLLDRVYEQ
+141 VDLDVGLLLEQVYEQ

-171 VMKYDCSGIILS
+171 VMKYDCSGIIMS
-183 NYYTADTPEAYAEYL
+183 DYYTEDTPEMYAEYL
-198 GSGSGIGYENW
+198 RSGSGIGYENW

-220 LSEVVRGTNNSTAV
+220 VSEVVRGTNNSVAV

-244 YTSNEEGSVTA
+244 YTSNDEGSVTA

-262 DGFCDTKKYIEKGYA
+262 DGFCDTKGYVEKGYA

-288 GDGSLKFDSVVS
+288 GDGALKFDSVVS
-300 WWYKLAQ
+300 WWYELAQ
-307 SSGTKLYVLHL
+307 KSGTRLYVLHL
-318 NERIGQYNG
+318 NEKIGQG

-341 DYPDIGGSAFN
+341 DYPEIGGSAFN
-352 SLASLSANPL
+352 SLAALSANPL

-388 SPTELSYVTFD
+388 SPTELSYVTYD

-417 GKEITLNEAGNFFIQ
+417 GKEITLNDAGNFFIQ
-432 KDLEVG
+432 KDLAVG

-447 GKRYEYSIKRDVDVL
+447 GKQYKYSIKREVDVL
-462 RSIEQTSDIIVE
+462 RSVEQTSDIIVE
-474 GGTQLSLVATAYRG
+474 GGTQLSLVAVAYRG
-488 SNVSA
+488 AKVSA
-493 TIGGQTINLTE
+493 SIGGQTINLTE
-504 KGSSDELDA
+504 KDSSDGLDA

-523 YKVAEGIIG
+523 CKVADGVVG
-532 EKQYL
+532 ERQYL

-544 AYSGLVE
+544 TFGGQEE

-586 VGTISPVVS
+586 VGTIAPVVS

-603 RVTNNYT
+603 RVVNNYT

-633 LDYIKNYSGEYII
+633 LDYIRNYSGDYII

-692 ASFNVTAPVDF
+692 ASFNVTTPVDF
-703 FNDPDG
+703 FDDLDG

-716 NAPTVYITFDNVTS
+716 NAPTVYITFDNITS

-739 CSMFSSGKWEMI
+739 CSMFSGGKWEVI

-761 ALTLRQE
+761 ELTLRQA

-793 SLAGKIIVIDP
+793 SLSGKIIVIDP

-809 MAGKPDK
+809 MAGKPDT

-823 NVTEQAVNLAVA
+823 NVTEQSVNLAVS
-835 KQLTE
+835 KLLEE
-840 KLTAMGATAVR
+840 KLTAMGATVVR

-882 SVESGE
+882 SVENTE
-888 PHGVEVY
+888 AHGVEVY

-907 INSELVSFYDG
+907 INSGLVSFYDNAYG
-918 VYADGTES
+918 DGTHS

-937 TLQQDF
+937 TLEQDF

-950 GFISNEREC
+950 GFVTNEREC
-959 MVMANAENQ
+959 MIMANADNQ
-968 SKIAD
+968 SSIAD
-973 AIANGVYAYFARSR
+973 AIANGVYAYFARSG
-987 LTYSGSGSDAVTL
+987 LTYSGSGSDTVTV
-1000 PENPGIPVIPVDPS
+1000 PDNPSVPVE
-1014 DPNNPD
+1014 PNVPD
-1020 MPDVPVT
+1020 TPDVPAIPVT
-1027 SETFETNETDES
+1027 EDTPEPPQTVEPEETVES
-1039 NESGSSEETRES
+1039 AEGSSTAES
-1051 DTQETTDITGTK
+1051 VN
-1063 EPESG
+1063 G
-1068 ETSDIYTGIP
+1068 ETSDLHTGIP
-1078 ELDDLLNNPD
+1078 EIDNILDDPNL
-1088 ISGGIKVE
+1088 SGGIRVE

>member
-1 MGKMKMKK
+1 
-9 LLKSLLTA
+9 
-17 LIAAGMLM
+17 
-25 CTISADAQPAEND
+25 
-38 FTAQTNEAQEEAPRA
+38 
-53 ESMVYLQ
+53 
-60 NGMRAV
+60 
-66 VITPGVDFAADADV
+66 
-80 SESELRGELA
+80 
-90 ELYIGLIGLKMNAV
+90 
-104 IIRSESDGEALFD
+104 
-117 LDMGTND
+117 
-124 ALFVACEMA
+124 
-133 QKAGLHCY
+133 
-141 VDLDVGLLLDRVYEQ
+141 
-156 GGGLKNGFSAAAHRF
+156 
-171 VMKYDCSGIILS
+171 
-183 NYYTADTPEAYAEYL
+183 YYTEDTPEMYAEYL
-198 GSGSGIGYENW
+198 RSGSGIGYENW

-220 LSEVVRGTNNSTAV
+220 LSEVVRGTNNSMAV

-262 DGFCDTKKYIEKGYA
+262 DGFCDTKGYVEKGYA

-288 GDGSLKFDSVVS
+288 GDGALKFDSVMS
-300 WWYKLAQ
+300 WWYELAQ
-307 SSGTKLYVLHL
+307 KSGTRLYVLHL
-318 NERIGQYNG
+318 NEKIGQG

-341 DYPDIGGSAFN
+341 DYPETGGSAFN
-352 SLASLSANPL
+352 SLEALLANPL

-371 FSEQINPDTIFE
+371 YSEQINTDTVFE

-388 SPTELSYVTFD
+388 SPTELSYVTYD
-399 NSVKFMG
+399 NTVKFMG

-417 GKEITLNEAGNFFIQ
+417 GKEITLNDAGNFFIQ
-432 KDLEVG
+432 KDLAVG

-447 GKRYEYSIKRDVDVL
+447 GKQYKYSIKREVDVL
-462 RSIEQTSDIIVE
+462 RSVEQTADIIVE
-474 GGTQLSLVATAYRG
+474 GGTQLSLVAVAYRG
-488 SNVSA
+488 SQVSA
-493 TIGGQTINLTE
+493 SIGGQTINLTE
-504 KGSSDELDA
+504 KDSSDGLDA

-523 YKVAEGIIG
+523 CKVADGIIG
-532 EKQYL
+532 ERQYL

-544 AYSGLVE
+544 TFGGQEE
-551 YMTGGSVTIE
+551 YMTGGGVTIE

-586 VGTISPVVS
+586 VGTIAPVVS
-595 DTETVEYI
+595 DTETVDYI
-603 RVTNNYT
+603 RVVNNYT

-633 LDYIKNYSGEYII
+633 LDYIKNYSGDYII

-692 ASFNVTAPVDF
+692 ASFNVTTPVVF
-703 FNDPDG
+703 FDDLDG

-716 NAPTVYITFDNVTS
+716 NAPTVYITFDNITS

-739 CSMFSSGKWEMI
+739 CSMFSGGKWEVI

-761 ALTLRQE
+761 ALTLRQA

-793 SLAGKIIVIDP
+793 SLSGKIIVIDP

-809 MAGKPDK
+809 MAGKPDT

-823 NVTEQAVNLAVA
+823 NVTEQSVNLAVS
-835 KQLTE
+835 KLLEE
-840 KLTAMGATAVR
+840 KLTAMGATVVR

-882 SVESGE
+882 SVENTE
-888 PHGVEVY
+888 AHGVEVY

-907 INSELVSFYDG
+907 INSGLVSFYDS
-918 VYADGTES
+918 VYADGTHS

-950 GFISNEREC
+950 GFVTNEREC
-959 MVMANAENQ
+959 MIMANADNQ
-968 SKIAD
+968 SGIAD
-973 AIANGVYAYFARSR
+973 AIANGVYAYFARSG
-987 LTYSGSGSDAVTL
+987 LTYSGSGSDTVTL
-1000 PENPGIPVIPVDPS
+1000 PENPSVPVEPNVPSTPDTTGIPAIPVTEESPE
-1014 DPNNPD
+1014 PPQ
-1020 MPDVPVT
+1020 
-1027 SETFETNETDES
+1027 TDEPAETV
-1039 NESGSSEETRES
+1039 ESAES
-1051 DTQETTDITGTK
+1051 FGTA
-1063 EPESG
+1063 ESG
-1068 ETSDIYTGIP
+1068 ETSDFHTGIP
-1078 ELDDLLNNPD
+1078 EIDDLLNNPN
-1088 ISGGIKVE
+1088 IGGGIRVE

>member
-1 MGKMKMKK
+1 MKK
-9 LLKSLLTA
+9 ILRGFLA
-17 LIAAGMLM
+17 VLIAAGMLGS
-25 CTISADAQPAEND
+25 ISAGAQPAESE
-38 FTAQTNEAQEEAPRA
+38 FTVQPQEPSAEQLPRM
-53 ESMVYLQ
+53 ESAVYLQ

-66 VITPGVDFAADADV
+66 AITPGVDFAQDAEA
-80 SESELRGELA
+80 SESDIRGELTQ
-90 ELYIGLIGLKMNAV
+90 LYVKLIGLKMNAV
-104 IIRSESDGEALFD
+104 IIRSANEGEALFD
-117 LDMGTND
+117 LDMGTRD
-124 ALFVACEMA
+124 ALAVACEA
-133 QKAGLHCY
+133 ARTAGLHCY
-141 VDLDVGLLLDRVYEQ
+141 VDLDVGLLLEQVYEQ

-171 VMKYDCSGIILS
+171 AMKYDCSGIIMS
-183 NYYTADTPEAYAEYL
+183 DYYTEDTPEMYAEYL
-198 GSGSGIGYENW
+198 CSGSGIGYENW

-220 LSEVVRGTNNSTAV
+220 VSEVVRGTNNSMAV

-262 DGFCDTKKYIEKGYA
+262 DGFCDTKGYVEKGYA

-288 GDGSLKFDSVVS
+288 GDGALKFDSVVS
-300 WWYKLAQ
+300 WWYELAQ
-307 SSGTKLYVLHL
+307 KSGTRLYVLHL
-318 NERIGQYNG
+318 NEKIGQG

-341 DYPDIGGSAFN
+341 DYPEIGGSAFN
-352 SLASLSANPL
+352 SLAALSANPL

-371 FSEQINPDTIFE
+371 FSEQINPDTVFE

-388 SPTELSYVTFD
+388 SPTELSYVTYD

-417 GKEITLNEAGNFFIQ
+417 GKEITLNDAGNFFIQ
-432 KDLEVG
+432 KDLAVG

-447 GKRYEYSIKRDVDVL
+447 GKQYKYSIKREVDVL
-462 RSIEQTSDIIVE
+462 RSVEQTSDIIVE
-474 GGTQLSLVATAYRG
+474 GGTQLSLVAVAYRG
-488 SNVSA
+488 AKVSA
-493 TIGGQTINLTE
+493 SVGGQTINLIE
-504 KGSSDELDA
+504 KDSSDGLDA

-523 YKVAEGIIG
+523 CKVADGVVG
-532 EKQYL
+532 ERQYL

-544 AYSGLVE
+544 TFGGQEE

-573 IAVDQ
+573 MAVDQ

-586 VGTISPVVS
+586 VGTIAPVVS
-595 DTETVEYI
+595 DSETVEYI
-603 RVTNNYT
+603 RVVNDYT

-633 LDYIKNYSGEYII
+633 LDYIRNYSGDYII

-692 ASFNVTAPVDF
+692 ASFNVTTPVDF
-703 FNDPDG
+703 FDDLDG
-709 PYGVSNY
+709 PYGVSDY
-716 NAPTVYITFDNVTS
+716 NAPTVYITFDNITS

-739 CSMFSSGKWEMI
+739 CSMFSGGKWEVI

-761 ALTLRQE
+761 ELTLRQA

-793 SLAGKIIVIDP
+793 SLSGKIIVIDP

-809 MAGKPDK
+809 MAGKPDT

-823 NVTEQAVNLAVA
+823 NVTEQSVNLAVS
-835 KQLTE
+835 KLLEE
-840 KLTAMGATAVR
+840 KLTAMGATVVR

-863 RPIVARSYDADMYL
+863 RPLVARSYDADMYL

-882 SVESGE
+882 SVENTE
-888 PHGVEVY
+888 AHGVEVY
-895 YFTPFSQPLASA
+895 YFTPFSQPLAIA
-907 INSELVSFYDG
+907 INSGLVSFYDNAYG
-918 VYADGTES
+918 DGTHS

-937 TLQQDF
+937 TLEQDF

-950 GFISNEREC
+950 GFVTNEREC
-959 MVMANAENQ
+959 MIMANADNQ
-968 SKIAD
+968 SSIAD
-973 AIANGVYAYFARSR
+973 AIADGVYAYFARSG
-987 LTYSGSGSDAVTL
+987 LTYSGSGSDTVTI
-1000 PENPGIPVIPVDPS
+1000 PENPSVPVEPNVPDTPDIPAIPVTEDTPEP
-1014 DPNNPD
+1014 PQ
-1020 MPDVPVT
+1020 
-1027 SETFETNETDES
+1027 TDEP
-1039 NESGSSEETRES
+1039 EETAES
-1051 DTQETTDITGTK
+1051 AEGSGTA
-1063 EPESG
+1063 ESG
-1068 ETSDIYTGIP
+1068 ETDTSDLHTGIP
-1078 ELDDLLNNPD
+1078 EIDNILDDPNL
-1088 ISGGIKVE
+1088 SGGIRVE